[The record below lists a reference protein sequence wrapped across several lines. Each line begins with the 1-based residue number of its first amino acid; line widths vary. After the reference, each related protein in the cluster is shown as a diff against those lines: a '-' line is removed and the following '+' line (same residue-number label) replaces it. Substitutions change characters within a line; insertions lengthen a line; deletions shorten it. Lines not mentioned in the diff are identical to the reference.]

1 MRQQMANPRHEDRS
15 NQSIEDTVRRTSER
29 TAEETSRIGRVAVES
44 GEDVA
49 RINANLLRQNAETF
63 QNAWRFGLDMMTAMM
78 GRSADQFGRTLGVSG
93 NETQQATEHT
103 ARNAEMML
111 YSTTAASHVMRGITR
126 EYFEFMRHQFE
137 NSMARMSDL
146 SRCRTPQ
153 DVAAVQVDLVR
164 DSMAAFLQS
173 SHRMADM
180 SVKLTEDTT
189 NQIAH
194 SMERT
199 RRAA

>member
-1 MRQQMANPRHEDRS
+1 MANPRHEDRS

-49 RINANLLRQNAETF
+49 KTNANLLRQNAETF

-93 NETQQATEHT
+93 NEAQQATEHT

-111 YSTTAASHVMRGITR
+111 YSTTAASHVMRGMTR

-137 NSMARMSDL
+137 SSMARMSEL
-146 SRCRTPQ
+146 ARCRTPQ

>member
-1 MRQQMANPRHEDRS
+1 MANPRHEDRS
-15 NQSIEDTVRRTSER
+15 NQSIEDTVRRTGER
-29 TAEETSRIGRVAVES
+29 TAEETSRIGRVAGES
-44 GEDVA
+44 GEDIA
-49 RINANLLRQNAETF
+49 KANANLLRQNAEAF
-63 QNAWRFGLDMMTAMM
+63 QNAWRVGLDMMTAMM

-93 NETQQATEHT
+93 NEAQQATEHT
-103 ARNAEMML
+103 ARSAEMML
-111 YSTTAASHVMRGITR
+111 YSTTTASHVMRGITR

-137 NSMARMSDL
+137 SGMARMSDL
-146 SRCRTPQ
+146 ARCRTPQ

-173 SHRMADM
+173 THRMADM

-189 NQIAH
+189 SQIAH

>member
-1 MRQQMANPRHEDRS
+1 MANPSHEDRS
-15 NQSIEDTVRRTSER
+15 NQSIEDTVRRTGER
-29 TAEETSRIGRVAVES
+29 TAEETNRIGRVAVEA

-49 RINANLLRQNAETF
+49 KANANLLRQNAETF

-93 NETQQATEHT
+93 NEAQQAATEHT

-111 YSTTAASHVMRGITR
+111 YSATAASHAMRGITR
-126 EYFEFMRHQFE
+126 EYVEFMRHQFE
-137 NSMARMSDL
+137 SSMARMSEL

-153 DVAAVQVDLVR
+153 DVAAVQVALVR

-173 SHRMADM
+173 SRRMADM